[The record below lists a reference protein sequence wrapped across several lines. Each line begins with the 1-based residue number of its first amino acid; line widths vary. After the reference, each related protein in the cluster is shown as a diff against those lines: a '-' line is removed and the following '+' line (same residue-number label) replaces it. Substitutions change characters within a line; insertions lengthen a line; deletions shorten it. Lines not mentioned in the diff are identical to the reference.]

1 MDIGIDLG
9 TANTLIY
16 EKKQGIILNEPSIAV
31 RNKKTR
37 QYVAIGADASDMMGR
52 TPEVSQAVRPIRHG
66 VITSFQGTV
75 ALLRHFIKKAV
86 ENNFFRV
93 RTVICVPCGITEVER
108 RAVTEAAR
116 GAGAKEIFL
125 VEQPLAAAIG
135 CGVAVEEPRGS
146 MLVNVGAGVTEIAVI
161 SLGGIVVSHTIRT
174 AGEAFDNAIVQY
186 VKRKQNMSIGDV
198 TAEQI
203 KCSIGSV
210 YHQKEVER
218 AEMKGRDLLSG
229 LPKTAIITSSEVRE
243 ALQEPA
249 EEIIDAIK
257 VTLEKTPPELASDIV
272 ESGII
277 LTGGG
282 AKLKG
287 LGRLINMSVDIPV
300 YIAEEPMECVAIGA
314 GKFLDLMN
322 EMGQRQKRFI

>member
-16 EKKQGIILNEPSIAV
+16 EKKQGIILNEPSITV
-31 RNKKTR
+31 KNKKTR
-37 QYVAIGADASDMMGR
+37 QYVAIGAEASDMMGR
-52 TPEVSQAVRPIRHG
+52 TPEACVAVRPIRHG
-66 VITSFQGTV
+66 VITSFHGTV
-75 ALLRHFIKKAV
+75 ALLRHFIRKTI

-116 GAGAKEIFL
+116 SAGAKEIFL

-135 CGVAVEEPRGS
+135 CGVSVGEPKGS
-146 MLVNVGAGVTEIAVI
+146 MIVNVGAGVTEVAVI

-210 YHQKEVER
+210 YHHKEVER

-257 VTLEKTPPELASDIV
+257 ITLEKTPPELASDIV
-272 ESGII
+272 EGGII
-277 LTGGG
+277 LAGGG

-287 LGRLINMSVDIPV
+287 LGRLINLSVDIPV
-300 YIAEEPMECVAIGA
+300 YIAEEPTECVAIGA
-314 GKFLDLMN
+314 GKFLDFKN
-322 EMGQRQKRFI
+322 EMGQKQRKFL